1 MIFLYTWLLRLLFPL
16 IALRLIWRGFR
27 NRGYWRRI
35 PERYGFIN
43 ALPDARVI
51 WVHAVSVGEA
61 RAAGPLVKALTE
73 RYPDHRVL
81 ITTMTP
87 TGSATVQALF
97 GDGSEPR
104 PLRPLRGLS
113 RHSHIPVQQAAGHD
127 SRDGG
132 GRAKQDARAEGRPG
146 RGFGERVAHCY
157 VPYDYPSAVRRFLA
171 RTHPAIA
178 IIMETELWPNLFRAC
193 QARGVPILVAN
204 VRMSERSMRGYQR
217 VARLTCATLRTVR
230 AFAVQ
235 TQTEAQRL
243 LALGARPE
251 AVHVTGSM
259 KFEMR
264 LPASLQEQAEV
275 LRRDWGAGRPVWIA
289 ASTHEGEDEP
299 VLVAHAALKRELPD
313 ALLVLVPRHP
323 ERFAAVAR
331 LCQKAGFR
339 TVQRSAYTGAI
350 DAGVDV
356 VLGDTMGELQLFY
369 AAGDCAFVGGSLVAT
384 GGHNVLE
391 ASAVGKPVV
400 FGPHMFN
407 FSEIA
412 ALTLE
417 RGAGTQIEHAGEL
430 AGALKAYLANP
441 VRRAEAGEAGRRL
454 VEENRGALEK
464 TLRLVE
470 AVIGKQ

>member
-1 MIFLYTWLLRLLFPL
+1 MIFVYTWLLRLLFPL
-16 IALRLIWRGFR
+16 IPLRLIWRGLR
-27 NRGYWRRI
+27 NRAYWRRI
-35 PERYGFIN
+35 PERYGFID
-43 ALPDARVI
+43 ALPDGRVI

-104 PLRPLRGLS
+104 PLRPLHGLS
-113 RHSHIPVQQAAGHD
+113 RHSHIPVQQAAG
-127 SRDGG
+127 
-132 GRAKQDARAEGRPG
+132 QGRPG
-146 RGFGERVAHCY
+146 RGLGERVAHCY

-171 RTHPAIA
+171 RTHPVIA
-178 IIMETELWPNLFRAC
+178 IIMETELWPNLFHAC

-217 VARLTCATLRTVR
+217 VARLTRATLRTVR

-243 LALGARPE
+243 LALGALPE

-299 VLVAHAALKRELPD
+299 VLAAHAALKRELPD

-339 TVQRSAYTGAI
+339 TVQRSACTGPI
-350 DAGVDV
+350 DAGVEV

-369 AAGDCAFVGGSLVAT
+369 AAGDCAFVGGSLVPT

-391 ASAVGKPVV
+391 AAAVGKPVV

-430 AGALKAYLANP
+430 ADALKAYLANP

-470 AVIGKQ
+470 AVIGEQ

>member
-1 MIFLYTWLLRLLFPL
+1 MVLAYTWLLRLLFPL
-16 IALRLIWRGFR
+16 IALRLIWRGLR
-27 NRGYWRRI
+27 NRAYWQRI
-35 PERYGFIN
+35 PERYGFID

-51 WVHAVSVGEA
+51 WVHAVSVGEV
-61 RAAGPLVKALTE
+61 RAAGPLVKALFE

-87 TGSATVQALF
+87 TGSATVRALF

-104 PLRPLRGLS
+104 
-113 RHSHIPVQQAAGHD
+113 AAG
-127 SRDGG
+127 
-132 GRAKQDARAEGRPG
+132 QGRPG

-157 VPYDYPSAVRRFLA
+157 VPYDYPSAVRRFLE

-178 IIMETELWPNLFRAC
+178 IIMETELWPNLFQAC
-193 QARGVPILVAN
+193 QARGVPIVVAN
-204 VRMSERSMRGYQR
+204 VRLSQRSMRGYQR
-217 VARLTCATLRTVR
+217 VARLTGATLRTVR

-235 TQTEAQRL
+235 THSEAQRL
-243 LALGARPE
+243 LALGARPD

-299 VLVAHAALKRELPD
+299 VLAAHAALKRDFAD

-331 LCQKAGFR
+331 LCQKAGVR
-339 TVQRSAYTGAI
+339 TVPRSAYTGPIGA
-350 DAGVDV
+350 DVDV
-356 VLGDTMGELQLFY
+356 VLGDSMGELQLFY

-391 ASAVGKPVV
+391 ALAVGKPVV

-407 FSEIA
+407 FSAIA

-441 VRRAEAGEAGRRL
+441 VRRAEAGEAGRKL
-454 VEENRGALEK
+454 VEENRGALKK
-464 TLRLVE
+464 TLRLVD
-470 AVIGKQ
+470 AVIRDS